1 MAGVSER
8 HDDVELGRRRSDSE
22 GEEAVPPPAAGPPA
36 ASGTVTA
43 SASGAADARPASLL
57 QGLAAATDT
66 LSSALPEDALS
77 VSIQMLKTKQAEL
90 RNQKKRLAQDLRN
103 AERRKK
109 RLRQR
114 ARQLTDEDLVQV
126 LMLRKH
132 QRSDRSANDEAS
144 TTSAATSSSTSA
156 DGSGS
161 ASSSGARSSSDP

>member
-8 HDDVELGRRRSDSE
+8 HDDDELGRQRSDSE
-22 GEEAVPPPAAGPPA
+22 GEEVVPPPAPSPPA

-43 SASGAADARPASLL
+43 SATGVAGAGPASLV
-57 QGLAAATDT
+57 QGLAEATDT
-66 LSSALPEDALS
+66 INSALPEDALS
-77 VSIQMLKTKQAEL
+77 ASIQQLKTKQAEL
-90 RNQKKRLAQDLRN
+90 RSQKKQWAKNLRN

-132 QRSDRSANDEAS
+132 QRSDRSAVDAAS
-144 TTSAATSSSTSA
+144 TTSGATSSSA
-156 DGSGS
+156 GANGSGS
-161 ASSSGARSSSDP
+161 ASSSGACSSSNP